1 MEKTRLEFLKRY
13 MDTICPTGF
22 EEEAARVWRAE
33 AESFADRTWVDQ
45 MGNAFAVV
53 NEGGSPRVMLAGH
66 ADEIGLQIVHVDEK
80 GFIYFRGLGG
90 WDVQVLPGQRV
101 QIKTASGALPGVI
114 GRKAVHRM
122 TPEDRKKVVK
132 MEDLWIDIGA
142 KDRDEVFAQGIQIGD
157 PAVVNYGYQELL
169 NGYVVARAFDD
180 RIGAFIVLEAARML
194 SEMNPNAAVYAVAT
208 TQEEIGVRGATTSA
222 FGIDP
227 DVGIAVDVSN
237 VSDTPDTGSGKK
249 QFGEGELGKGPIVVR
264 GPNINTKLF
273 EHLMA
278 TAKGNDIPVQ
288 VNAYPRPTGTDAR
301 AIQVTRSGVPTAL
314 IGVPN
319 RYMHS
324 PNEVVHLEDVTHCIE
339 LIAHGVGAIT
349 AETSFIPE

>member
-1 MEKTRLEFLKRY
+1 MEKMQLEFLKRY
-13 MDTICPTGF
+13 MATICPTGF
-22 EEEAARVWRAE
+22 EEEATRVWRAE
-33 AESFADRTWVDQ
+33 AETFADRTWVDQ
-45 MGNAFAVV
+45 MGNTFAVV

-66 ADEIGLQIVHVDEK
+66 ADEIGLQIVYIDDN

-101 QIKTASGALPGVI
+101 QIKTASGVVLGVI
-114 GRKAVHRM
+114 GRKAIHRL

-142 KDRDEVFAQGIQIGD
+142 KDRADVVAQGIQIGD
-157 PAVVNYGYQELL
+157 PAVINYGYQELL
-169 NGYVVARAFDD
+169 NGYVAARAFDD
-180 RIGAFIVLEAARML
+180 RVGAFIVLEAARML
-194 SEMNPNAAVYAVAT
+194 AKLSPKAAVYAVAT
-208 TQEEIGVRGATTSA
+208 SQEEIGVRGATTSA

-227 DVGIAVDVSN
+227 QVGIAVDVSN

-278 TAKGNDIPVQ
+278 TAEAQDIPVQ

-301 AIQVTRSGVPTAL
+301 AIQMTRSGVPTAL
-314 IGVPN
+314 LGVPN

-324 PNEVVHLEDVTHCIE
+324 PNEVVHVEDVQHCFE
-339 LIAHGVGAIT
+339 LMAHAVNGLSD
-349 AETSFIPE
+349 ETNFIPG